1 MTSKSKLKILF
12 DFYSQQKLYV
22 FNEQMNSFRISII
35 NAGKKT
41 KLKFV
46 KKNCRITSFSLMQR
60 QKVMSESRKTVSTE
74 TWRIKMESD
83 TEWEDQL
90 KAYFADHNGQTVIK
104 STLQIYFETNRSQ
117 NKTQQ
122 QEQSKILSVEFNAA
136 DVLATCTALYGR
148 LIGDSY
154 STLIRCHE
162 LLNCSKEPFSTQ
174 FSPLPVLRYV

>member
-1 MTSKSKLKILF
+1 MWKFFVESHHFHQCK
-12 DFYSQQKLYV
+12 
-22 FNEQMNSFRISII
+22 
-35 NAGKKT
+35 GKKSCQEAET
-41 KLKFV
+41 RWAELK
-46 KKNCRITSFSLMQR
+46 
-60 QKVMSESRKTVSTE
+60 

-104 STLQIYFETNRSQ
+104 STLQKYFETNRSQ